1 MQSAIP
7 AIILG
12 IILIVLGCFNTR
24 GNITAIHHYHRK
36 NVSEEDRVPF
46 GKLVGLGNIIIGS
59 AVIIYGIMLI
69 TKEST
74 KIETFDLIGTV
85 ILAIGVIIGLI
96 ISFYAM
102 KKYNKGIF

>member
-7 AIILG
+7 TIILG
-12 IILIVLGCFNTR
+12 ILLIVLGYFNTK
-24 GNITAIHHYHRK
+24 GNISLLHSYHRK
-36 NVSEEDRVPF
+36 RVSEEDRVPF
-46 GKLVGLGNIIIGS
+46 GKLVGLGNIIIGV

-69 TKEST
+69 IKEST